1 MKKIPVQQLTPRQLV
16 LPLALCQFIASY
28 ACTNMNVAISDISKD
43 LNTTV
48 IGVQTAITL
57 FTLTMAALMIPG
69 SKLSDLWGRK
79 FCFMLG
85 LIVYGVGAIIA
96 AAAPLLGVLIVG
108 YSLLEGIGSALMI
121 PPIYIIIT
129 VAFTD
134 LPTRAKYFGVIS
146 GAAGLGAA
154 LGPLIGG
161 LITSAIS
168 WRASF
173 AAQAIVV
180 GIIIVMGYR
189 IEVPRKAAA
198 DITGFDIIGTVLS
211 AVGLVLVVIGVLISR
226 TYGWFVSRTD
236 VKIGNT
242 VIIPKGGVSP
252 VWVFLVAGCL
262 VLVWFY
268 LHARSWE
275 RKGKQ
280 PLLSTRLLHNR
291 LSNLGLVTQ
300 NMQWLVMQGS
310 FFVVSV
316 FLQEVRGFS
325 AINTGLVLT
334 ASTVGILLSSVLAE
348 RMAKRRAQRTLVQLG
363 FVVTIIGLAE
373 LLLFARAT
381 SSIWTFVPGLF
392 LMGVGVG
399 AMLTASVNVVQSAFP
414 EKDQG
419 EISGLSRSISNLGSS
434 LGTAIAGSVLVSTLT
449 TGNRLFALA
458 LATIAAFAAVGL
470 LAAVLLP
477 RQPVA
482 SPARSPAS
490 QPT

>member
-69 SKLSDLWGRK
+69 SKLSL
-79 FCFMLG
+79 
-85 LIVYGVGAIIA
+85 
-96 AAAPLLGVLIVG
+96 
-108 YSLLEGIGSALMI
+108 
-121 PPIYIIIT
+121 
-129 VAFTD
+129 
-134 LPTRAKYFGVIS
+134 
-146 GAAGLGAA
+146 
-154 LGPLIGG
+154 
-161 LITSAIS
+161 
-168 WRASF
+168 
-173 AAQAIVV
+173 
-180 GIIIVMGYR
+180 
-189 IEVPRKAAA
+189 
-198 DITGFDIIGTVLS
+198 
-211 AVGLVLVVIGVLISR
+211 
-226 TYGWFVSRTD
+226 
-236 VKIGNT
+236 
-242 VIIPKGGVSP
+242 
-252 VWVFLVAGCL
+252 
-262 VLVWFY
+262 
-268 LHARSWE
+268 
-275 RKGKQ
+275 
-280 PLLSTRLLHNR
+280 
-291 LSNLGLVTQ
+291 
-300 NMQWLVMQGS
+300 
-310 FFVVSV
+310 
-316 FLQEVRGFS
+316 
-325 AINTGLVLT
+325 
-334 ASTVGILLSSVLAE
+334 
-348 RMAKRRAQRTLVQLG
+348 QLG
-363 FVVTIIGLAE
+363 FVVTIVGLAE

-399 AMLTASVNVVQSAFP
+399 VMLTASVNVVQSAFP

-477 RQPVA
+477 RQLVA